1 MTMVFSQLAGA
12 EVDCASEIWRH
23 ECECRWLL
31 TNKPTRTAKH
41 LYLYG
46 VPDRA
51 MLFERNGLTN
61 ELRLRD
67 GYQKLWPKNEKGWTI
82 KPLMGVRTLEAA
94 DRILADARKL
104 HELAQAKT

>member
-1 MTMVFSQLAGA
+1 MTMVFSQLAGG
-12 EVDCASEIWRH
+12 EVDCASEAWRH

-31 TNKPTRTAKH
+31 NNKPTRTAKH

-51 MLFERNGLTN
+51 TLFERNGLTG
-61 ELRLRD
+61 EMRLKE
-67 GYQKLWPKNEKGWTI
+67 GYQKLWPKNDKGWTI

-94 DRILADARKL
+94 DRILADARRL
-104 HELAQAKT
+104 YELAQAKT

>member
-1 MTMVFSQLAGA
+1 MVFSQLLGR
-12 EVDCASEIWRH
+12 EVSNCSEEWRH
-23 ECECRWLL
+23 ETECRWLL
-31 TNKPTRTAKH
+31 VNKPTRSAKH

-46 VPDRA
+46 VQDRA

-61 ELRLRD
+61 ELRLKD

-104 HELAQAKT
+104 HELAKAKT